1 MTFVVGVKSVG
12 HARTLAQRMCEFADD
27 ARMSIRRIYCLR
39 WLTQEARATFIA
51 GVTKDHERSASCPTS
66 RMSNRWGRPCR
77 LDDSDSETTP
87 QRIRDRITQRT

>member
-51 GVTKDHERSASCPTS
+51 GVTKDRRAARHQECPTGGGGPAASMILIQKRHRNASATAS
-66 RMSNRWGRPCR
+66 RRGP
-77 LDDSDSETTP
+77 
-87 QRIRDRITQRT
+87 DR